1 VKKASELRSTK
12 KEKALKKT
20 SGLLVLGKLSDFRL
34 LRLYAFNILAT
45 CTVELRCSR
54 VFDVNTL
61 GQQLLA

>member
-1 VKKASELRSTK
+1 MKMASESGASIK
-12 KEKALKKT
+12 KKALKKT